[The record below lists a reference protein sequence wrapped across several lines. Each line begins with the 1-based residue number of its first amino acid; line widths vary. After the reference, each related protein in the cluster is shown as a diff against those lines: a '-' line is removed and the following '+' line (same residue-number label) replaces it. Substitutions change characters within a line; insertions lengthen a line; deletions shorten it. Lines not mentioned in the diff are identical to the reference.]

1 MGLKLY
7 HLFSQLKPLLKA
19 GFNPTSPLGV
29 YQYSQILR
37 YLASML
43 LSVIIAR
50 SALSVEIIGQYEL
63 TIFLIV
69 AATTFWSTG
78 IKNTLL
84 SRFSSLSPDDRRKEM
99 QAVLL
104 LLLILS
110 AITAI
115 LVYVIFG
122 HLNFMNAGNQTWP
135 SFILISSLLFFSVPC
150 LITENVLYLDGKLKQ
165 LKWYAI
171 WSQGGLIALFST
183 IALIHPTLNSFLWI
197 LLIWNIV
204 KCIYLIIS
212 VIPSAIGLPGKRS
225 IINLLLFSG
234 PLILQA
240 FLGQLMDLTDGFM
253 VSHFFSDAEFAIYRY
268 GARELPFA
276 AMLFSSLSAAFI
288 PLYHLEASALFLLKE
303 KATLWMHR
311 LYIPAMILMV
321 ISPFLFKWV
330 YGAAFQASAIV
341 FNLYLL
347 ILLSRVFLP
356 QVVNFALHQ
365 HRILLVASCSEI
377 AVNIILSLWWLRIWG
392 LHGLVAATVVAYAFE
407 KIILIVYNFRV
418 NRIPVSSY
426 IDLRWYI
433 AYAGLFLTL
442 ISLTLIWNP

>member
-1 MGLKLY
+1 
-7 HLFSQLKPLLKA
+7 
-19 GFNPTSPLGV
+19 
-29 YQYSQILR
+29 
-37 YLASML
+37 
-43 LSVIIAR
+43 
-50 SALSVEIIGQYEL
+50 
-63 TIFLIV
+63 
-69 AATTFWSTG
+69 
-78 IKNTLL
+78 
-84 SRFSSLSPDDRRKEM
+84 
-99 QAVLL
+99 
-104 LLLILS
+104 
-110 AITAI
+110 
-115 LVYVIFG
+115 
-122 HLNFMNAGNQTWP
+122 
-135 SFILISSLLFFSVPC
+135 
-150 LITENVLYLDGKLKQ
+150 
-165 LKWYAI
+165 
-171 WSQGGLIALFST
+171 
-183 IALIHPTLNSFLWI
+183 
-197 LLIWNIV
+197 
-204 KCIYLIIS
+204 
-212 VIPSAIGLPGKRS
+212 
-225 IINLLLFSG
+225 
-234 PLILQA
+234 
-240 FLGQLMDLTDGFM
+240 MDLTDGFM

-288 PLYHLEASALFLLKE
+288 PLYHSEASALFLLKE

-392 LHGLVAATVVAYAFE
+392 LPGLVAATVVAYAFE